1 MRVVVTGASG
11 NVGTSLL
18 RALAGDEAVTSVVGL
33 ARRRPG
39 IEMAKTTWATAD
51 VAADDLTGHFR
62 GADVVVHLAWL
73 IQPSHDPFAMWR
85 TNVVGT
91 ERVLAAASEA
101 GVGALVCASS
111 VGAYSPGPKDR
122 QVDEGWPTHG
132 VTTSSYSRDK
142 AYQERLL
149 DLFERD
155 HPGVRVVR
163 LRPALTF
170 KREAASE
177 IRRFFLGPLAPGSL
191 ARAAAIPVVPKV
203 KRLRTQA
210 VHADD
215 VGEAYRLAVTGDARG
230 PFNLAADPVLD
241 ADALAALLDARPV
254 RVPAGLL
261 KAGAA
266 ATWRLHL
273 QPVSPG
279 WLDLALQSPL
289 LDAGRARAELG
300 WQPRRSATQAL
311 EELLAGL
318 REGAGADTPPLD
330 PKAGGP
336 LRLGE
341 FRTGVG
347 RGDGG

>member
-18 RALAGDEAVTSVVGL
+18 NALAGEPAVSSVVGL
-33 ARRRPG
+33 ARRRPQV
-39 IEMAKTTWATAD
+39 EMAKTTWVTAD
-51 VAADDLTGHFR
+51 VVDDDLVTHFR

-85 TNVVGT
+85 VNVVGS
-91 ERVLAAASEA
+91 ERVLRAVAEA

-122 QVDEGWPTHG
+122 AVDESWPTHG
-132 VTTSSYSRDK
+132 ITTSFYSRDK

-155 HPGVRVVR
+155 HPTVRVVR

-177 IRRFFLGPLAPGSL
+177 IRRFFLGPLVPGSL
-191 ARAAAIPVVPKV
+191 LKAEAIPVVPRV

-210 VHADD
+210 VHAYD
-215 VGEAYRLAVTGDARG
+215 VGEAYRLAIVGDARG

-241 ADALAALLDARPV
+241 ADTLAALLDARPV
-254 RVPAGLL
+254 RVPAAVL
-261 KAGAA
+261 KLGAA
-266 ATWRLHL
+266 ATWRLRL
-273 QPVSPG
+273 QPVSAG
-279 WLDLALQSPL
+279 WIDLALQSPL
-289 LDAGRARAELG
+289 LDASRARAELG
-300 WQPRRSATQAL
+300 WRPRFSATETL
-311 EELLAGL
+311 DDLLAGL
-318 REGAGADTPPLD
+318 REGAGVPTPPLD
-330 PKAGGP
+330 PRSSGP
-336 LRLGE
+336 LRMRE

-347 RGDGG
+347 GGDGT

>member
-1 MRVVVTGASG
+1 MRVVVTGATG

-18 RALAGDEAVTSVVGL
+18 EALAGDPAVTSVLGL
-33 ARRRPG
+33 ARRRP
-39 IEMAKTTWATAD
+39 ELEVAKTTWVTAD
-51 VAADDLTGHFR
+51 IAGDDLSGHFR

-91 ERVLAAASEA
+91 ERVLAAASAA

-122 QVDEGWPTHG
+122 QVDEAWPTHG
-132 VTTSSYSRDK
+132 ITTSTYSRDK

-170 KREAASE
+170 KRIAASE
-177 IRRFFLGPLAPGSL
+177 IRRFFLGPLVPGSL
-191 ARAAAIPVVPKV
+191 ARAGNVPVVPRV

-210 VHADD
+210 VHTDD
-215 VGEAYRLAVTGDARG
+215 VGQAYRLAVVGDARG

-241 ADALAALLDARPV
+241 ADSVAALLDARPV
-254 RVPAGLL
+254 PVPAGLL

-266 ATWRLHL
+266 ATWRLRL

-279 WLDLALQSPL
+279 WLDLALRSPL

-300 WQPRRSATQAL
+300 WSPRHSATQAL

-330 PKAGGP
+330 PDAGGP

-347 RGDGG
+347 GSDA

>member
-18 RALAGDEAVTSVVGL
+18 SALAGDPAVSSVVGL
-33 ARRRPG
+33 ARRRP
-39 IEMAKTTWATAD
+39 ELELEKTTWATAD
-51 VAADDLTGHFR
+51 VAGDDFSGHFR

-91 ERVLAAASEA
+91 ERVLAAASQA

-132 VTTSSYSRDK
+132 VTTSAYSRDK

-155 HPGVRVVR
+155 HPAVRVVR

-170 KREAASE
+170 KRVAASE
-177 IRRFFLGPLAPGSL
+177 IRRYFLGPVVPGSL
-191 ARAAAIPVVPKV
+191 ARAGAIPVVPKV

-210 VHADD
+210 VHTDD
-215 VGEAYRLAVTGDARG
+215 VGQAYRLAVVGDARG

-241 ADALAALLDARPV
+241 ADAVAGLLDARPV

-300 WQPRRSATQAL
+300 WSPRHSATQAL

-318 REGAGADTPPLD
+318 RQGAGAGTPPLD
-330 PKAGGP
+330 PDAGGP

-347 RGDGG
+347 GGSDV

>member
-18 RALAGDEAVTSVVGL
+18 KALAIDPAVTSVLGL
-33 ARRRPG
+33 ARRRP
-39 IEMAKTTWATAD
+39 ELQLPKTTWAAAD
-51 VAADDLTGHFR
+51 VADDDLGGHFR

-91 ERVLAAASEA
+91 ERVLAAASQA
-101 GVGALVCASS
+101 GVGSLVCASS

-122 QVDEGWPTHG
+122 QVDESWPTHG
-132 VTTSSYSRDK
+132 VTTSTYSRDK

-155 HPGVRVVR
+155 HPRVRVVR

-170 KREAASE
+170 KRVAASE
-177 IRRFFLGPLAPGSL
+177 IRRYFLGPLVPGSL
-191 ARAAAIPVVPKV
+191 ARAGAVPVVPRV

-210 VHADD
+210 VHTDD
-215 VGEAYRLAVTGDARG
+215 VGQAYRLAAVGDARG

-241 ADALAALLDARPV
+241 ADVVAGLLDARPV
-254 RVPAGLL
+254 PVPAGLL
-261 KAGAA
+261 KVSAA

-300 WQPRRSATQAL
+300 WAPRHSATQAIQ
-311 EELLAGL
+311 ELLAGL
-318 REGAGADTPPLD
+318 REGAGAGTPPLD
-330 PKAGGP
+330 PHAGGP

-347 RGDGG
+347 GGSDV

>member
-18 RALAGDEAVTSVVGL
+18 RALAGEQRVTSVLGL
-33 ARRRPG
+33 ARRRPQLQV
-39 IEMAKTTWATAD
+39 AKTSWATAD

-91 ERVLAAASEA
+91 ERVLAAASVA
-101 GVGALVCASS
+101 GVGAVVCASS

-132 VTTSSYSRDK
+132 ITTSSYSRDK

-155 HPGVRVVR
+155 HPQVRVVR

-177 IRRFFLGPLAPGSL
+177 IRRFFLGPLVPSSL
-191 ARAAAIPVVPKV
+191 ARADAIPVVPKV

-215 VGEAYRLAVTGDARG
+215 VGEAYRLAVVGDARG

-241 ADALAALLDARPV
+241 ADTLAALLDARPV
-254 RVPAGLL
+254 KVPAGLL

-279 WLDLALQSPL
+279 WLDLALRSPL
-289 LDAGRARAELG
+289 MDAARARAELG
-300 WQPRRSATQAL
+300 WQPRRSATHAL

-336 LRLGE
+336 LRLAE

-347 RGDGG
+347 RGDA

>member
-1 MRVVVTGASG
+1 MRVVVTGAAG

-18 RALAGDEAVTSVVGL
+18 RALAGDPAVTSVLGL
-33 ARRRPG
+33 ARRRP
-39 IEMAKTTWATAD
+39 ELELAKTAWAAAD
-51 VAADDLTGHFR
+51 VADDDLSGHFR

-91 ERVLAAASEA
+91 ERVLAAASA
-101 GVGALVCASS
+101 ASVGALVCASS

-122 QVDEGWPTHG
+122 QVDEAWPTHG
-132 VTTSSYSRDK
+132 ITTSTYSRDK

-170 KREAASE
+170 QRVAASE
-177 IRRFFLGPLAPGSL
+177 IRRFFLGPLVPGSL
-191 ARAAAIPVVPKV
+191 ARAGNVPVVPRV

-210 VHADD
+210 VHTDD
-215 VGEAYRLAVTGDARG
+215 VGQAYRLAVVGDARG

-241 ADALAALLDARPV
+241 ADSVAALLDARPV
-254 RVPAGLL
+254 PVPAGLL

-266 ATWRLHL
+266 ATWRLRL

-279 WLDLALQSPL
+279 WLDLALRSPL
-289 LDAGRARAELG
+289 MDAGRARAELG
-300 WQPRRSATQAL
+300 WSPRHSATQAL

-330 PKAGGP
+330 PDAGGP

-347 RGDGG
+347 GSDA

>member
-18 RALAGDEAVTSVVGL
+18 RALEGEAAVTSLLGL
-33 ARRRPG
+33 ARRRP
-39 IEMAKTTWATAD
+39 ELELAKTTWASAD
-51 VAADDLTGHFR
+51 VAADDLAGHFR

-91 ERVLAAASEA
+91 ERVLTAASQA

-122 QVDEGWPTHG
+122 PVDETWPTHG
-132 VTTSSYSRDK
+132 VTTSAYSRDK

-170 KREAASE
+170 KRVAASE
-177 IRRFFLGPLAPGSL
+177 IRRFFLGPLVPGSL
-191 ARAAAIPVVPKV
+191 ARADAIPVVPKV

-210 VHADD
+210 VHTDD
-215 VGEAYRLAVTGDARG
+215 VGQAYRLALVGDARG
-230 PFNLAADPVLD
+230 PFNLAAEPVLD
-241 ADALAALLDARPV
+241 ADTLAGLLHARPV

-289 LDAGRARAELG
+289 LDAGRAAAELG
-300 WQPRRSATQAL
+300 WRPRRSAVEAL
-311 EELLAGL
+311 QELLAGL
-318 REGAGADTPPLD
+318 RERAGADTPPLD
-330 PKAGGP
+330 PQAGGP

-347 RGDGG
+347 GGA

>member
-18 RALAGDEAVTSVVGL
+18 RALGGDPAVTSVLGL
-33 ARRRPG
+33 ARRLPDL
-39 IEMAKTTWATAD
+39 ELPKTTWATAD
-51 VAADDLTGHFR
+51 VADDDLTDHVR

-91 ERVLAAASEA
+91 ERILAAASAA
-101 GVGALVCASS
+101 GVGAVVCASS

-122 QVDEGWPTHG
+122 QVDEAWPTHG
-132 VTTSSYSRDK
+132 ITTSAYSRDK

-170 KREAASE
+170 KRIAASE
-177 IRRFFLGPLAPGSL
+177 IRRYFLGPLVPGSL
-191 ARAAAIPVVPKV
+191 ARAGAIPVVPRV
-203 KRLRTQA
+203 KRLRTQG
-210 VHADD
+210 VHTDD
-215 VGEAYRLAVTGDARG
+215 VAQAYRLAVVGDVRG

-241 ADALAALLDARPV
+241 ADSVAALLDARPV
-254 RVPAGLL
+254 PVPAGLL

-266 ATWRLHL
+266 ATWRLRL

-279 WLDLALQSPL
+279 WLDLALRSPL
-289 LDAGRARAELG
+289 MDPSRARTELG
-300 WQPRRSATQAL
+300 WSPRHSATQAL
-311 EELLAGL
+311 QELLAGL

-330 PKAGGP
+330 PGAGGP

-347 RGDGG
+347 GSSDA

>member
-11 NVGTSLL
+11 NVGTSVL
-18 RALAGDEAVTSVVGL
+18 RALAGDETVTSVLGL
-33 ARRRPG
+33 ARRRPE
-39 IEMAKTTWATAD
+39 IEVDRTTWAAAD
-51 VAADDLTGHFR
+51 VVDDDLDGHFR

-91 ERVLAAASEA
+91 ERVLAAAARA
-101 GVGALVCASS
+101 GVGAVVCASS
-111 VGAYSPGPKDR
+111 IGAYSPGPKDR
-122 QVDEGWPTHG
+122 QVDESWPTHG
-132 VTTSSYSRDK
+132 ITTSSYSRDK

-155 HPGVRVVR
+155 HPRVRVVR

-177 IRRFFLGPLAPGSL
+177 IRRFFLGPLLPGSL
-191 ARAAAIPVVPKV
+191 VRAGAIPVVPKV
-203 KRLRTQA
+203 RRLRTQA

-215 VGEAYRLAVTGDARG
+215 VGQAYRLAVVGDARG

-241 ADALAALLDARPV
+241 ADVLAGLLDARPLP
-254 RVPAGLL
+254 VPAGLL

-279 WLDLALQSPL
+279 WLDLALRSPL
-289 LDAGRARAELG
+289 MDAGRAHAELG
-300 WQPRRSATQAL
+300 WRPQVGAVQAV

-318 REGAGADTPPLD
+318 RQGAGADTPPLD
-330 PKAGGP
+330 PDAGGP

-341 FRTGVG
+341 FRSGVG
-347 RGDGG
+347 GT

>member
-11 NVGTSLL
+11 NVGTSVL
-18 RALAGDEAVTSVVGL
+18 RALADEGAVTSVLGL

-39 IEMAKTTWATAD
+39 IEVAKTIWATAD
-51 VAADDLTGHFR
+51 VVHDDLAGHFR
-62 GADVVVHLAWL
+62 GADAVVHLAWL

-91 ERVLAAASEA
+91 ERVLAAAAEA
-101 GVGALVCASS
+101 GVGAVVCASS
-111 VGAYSPGPKDR
+111 IGAYSPGPKDR
-122 QVDEGWPTHG
+122 KVDESWPTHG
-132 VTTSSYSRDK
+132 ITTSFYSRDK

-155 HPGVRVVR
+155 HPQVRVVR
-163 LRPALTF
+163 LRPALSF

-177 IRRFFLGPLAPGSL
+177 IRRFFLGPLVPGSL
-191 ARAAAIPVVPKV
+191 ARAGAIPVVPKI

-215 VGEAYRLAVTGDARG
+215 VGQAYRLAVVGNARG

-241 ADALAALLDARPV
+241 ADVLAGLLDARPV
-254 RVPAGLL
+254 PVPAGLL

-279 WLDLALQSPL
+279 WLDLALRSPL
-289 LDAGRARAELG
+289 MDAGRARAELG
-300 WQPRRSATQAL
+300 WRPRLSAVQAV

-330 PKAGGP
+330 PGAGGP

-347 RGDGG
+347 GA

>member
-18 RALAGDEAVTSVVGL
+18 AALAGEDAVTSVLGL
-33 ARRRPG
+33 ARRQPDT
-39 IEMAKTTWATAD
+39 EVAKTTWAVAD
-51 VAADDLTGHFR
+51 VVDDDLTGHFR

-91 ERVLAAASEA
+91 ERVLAAASRA
-101 GVGALVCASS
+101 GVGAVVCASS
-111 VGAYSPGPKDR
+111 IGAYSPGPKDR
-122 QVDEGWPTHG
+122 QVDESWPTHG
-132 VTTSSYSRDK
+132 VVTSSYSRDK

-155 HPGVRVVR
+155 HPQVRVVR

-177 IRRFFLGPLAPGSL
+177 IRRFFLGPLFPGAL
-191 ARAAAIPVVPKV
+191 ARSGAIPVVPKV
-203 KRLRTQA
+203 RRLRTQA

-215 VGEAYRLAVTGDARG
+215 VGQAYRLAVVGDARG

-241 ADALAALLDARPV
+241 ADTMAGLLEARTL

-289 LDAGRARAELG
+289 MDSGRARAELG
-300 WQPRRSATQAL
+300 WRPRVSATEAV
-311 EELLAGL
+311 EDLLAGF
-318 REGAGADTPPLD
+318 RQAAGADTPPLD
-330 PKAGGP
+330 PDAGGP

-347 RGDGG
+347 GSGDV

>member
-18 RALAGDEAVTSVVGL
+18 RALEGEAAVTSVLGL
-33 ARRRPG
+33 ARRLP
-39 IEMAKTTWATAD
+39 EMRFAKTAWAAAD
-51 VAADDLTGHFR
+51 VASDDLAGHFR

-91 ERVLAAASEA
+91 ERVLAAASAA

-122 QVDEGWPTHG
+122 QVDEAWPTHG

-155 HPGVRVVR
+155 QPQVRVVR

-177 IRRFFLGPLAPGSL
+177 IRRLFLGPLVPGSL
-191 ARAAAIPVVPKV
+191 ARPDAIPVVPRV

-215 VGEAYRLAVTGDARG
+215 VGQAYRLAVVGDARG

-241 ADALAALLDARPV
+241 ADALAGLLHARPV

-279 WLDLALQSPL
+279 WLDLALRSPL
-289 LDAGRARAELG
+289 LDAGRAAAELG
-300 WQPRRSATQAL
+300 WRPRRSAIEAV

-330 PKAGGP
+330 PQAGGP

-347 RGDGG
+347 GDA

>member
-18 RALAGDEAVTSVVGL
+18 RALAADPAVTSVLGL
-33 ARRRPG
+33 ARRLPAL
-39 IEMAKTTWATAD
+39 EVAKTTWATAD
-51 VAADDLTGHFR
+51 VAADDLAGHVG

-91 ERVLAAASEA
+91 ERVLAAASQA

-155 HPGVRVVR
+155 HPQVRVVR

-177 IRRFFLGPLAPGSL
+177 IRRLFLGPLVPGSL
-191 ARAAAIPVVPKV
+191 VRGSAIPVVPRV

-215 VGEAYRLAVTGDARG
+215 VGEAYRLAVVGDARG

-241 ADALAALLDARPV
+241 ADTLAGLLDARPV

-300 WQPRRSATQAL
+300 WRPRRSATQAL

-330 PKAGGP
+330 PHAGGP

-347 RGDGG
+347 RGERP

>member
-18 RALAGDEAVTSVVGL
+18 RALEDEAAVTSVLGL
-33 ARRRPG
+33 ARRRP
-39 IEMAKTTWATAD
+39 ELELPKTTWATAD
-51 VAADDLTGHFR
+51 VAADDLAGPVR

-91 ERVLAAASEA
+91 ERVLAAASQA
-101 GVGALVCASS
+101 GVRAVVCASS

-122 QVDEGWPTHG
+122 RVDEAWPTHG
-132 VTTSSYSRDK
+132 ITTSSYSRDK

-155 HPGVRVVR
+155 HPQSRVVR

-170 KREAASE
+170 KKEAASQ
-177 IRRFFLGPLAPGSL
+177 IRRLFLGPLVPGSL
-191 ARAAAIPVVPKV
+191 ARADVIPLVPKV

-215 VGEAYRLAVTGDARG
+215 VAQAYRLAVVGDARG
-230 PFNLAADPVLD
+230 PFNLAVDPVLD

-289 LDAGRARAELG
+289 MDAGRATAELG
-300 WQPRRSATQAL
+300 WRPRRNATETLQ
-311 EELLAGL
+311 ELLAGL
-318 REGAGADTPPLD
+318 REGAGAPTPPLD
-330 PKAGGP
+330 PRAGGP

-347 RGDGG
+347 GGA

>member
-39 IEMAKTTWATAD
+39 IEMAKTTWVTAD
-51 VAADDLTGHFR
+51 VAADDLSGHFR

-132 VTTSSYSRDK
+132 ITTSSYSRDK

-191 ARAAAIPVVPKV
+191 ARASAIPVVPKV

-210 VHADD
+210 VH

-300 WQPRRSATQAL
+300 WRPRRSATQAL

-330 PKAGGP
+330 PRAGGP

-347 RGDGG
+347 RGDGA

>member
-18 RALAGDEAVTSVVGL
+18 RALAGEPAVTSVLGL
-33 ARRRPG
+33 ARRHP
-39 IEMAKTTWATAD
+39 ELEVAKTTWATAD
-51 VAADDLTGHFR
+51 VADDDLTGHFR

-91 ERVLAAASEA
+91 ERVLAAASAA
-101 GVGALVCASS
+101 GVGAVVCASS

-122 QVDEGWPTHG
+122 QVDEAWPTHG
-132 VTTSSYSRDK
+132 ITTSAYSRDK

-170 KREAASE
+170 KRIAASE
-177 IRRFFLGPLAPGSL
+177 IRRYFLGPLVPGSL
-191 ARAAAIPVVPKV
+191 ARAGAIPVVPRV
-203 KRLRTQA
+203 KRLRTQG
-210 VHADD
+210 VQTDD
-215 VGEAYRLAVTGDARG
+215 VAQAYRLAVVGDARG

-241 ADALAALLDARPV
+241 ADSVAGLLDARPV
-254 RVPAGLL
+254 PVPAGLL

-279 WLDLALQSPL
+279 WLDLALRSPL
-289 LDAGRARAELG
+289 MDASRARTELG
-300 WQPRRSATQAL
+300 WSPRHSATEAL
-311 EELLAGL
+311 QELLAGL

-330 PKAGGP
+330 PGAGGP

-347 RGDGG
+347 GSSDA

>member
-18 RALAGDEAVTSVVGL
+18 EALAGDPAVSSVVGL
-33 ARRRPG
+33 ARRRP
-39 IEMAKTTWATAD
+39 ELELAKTTWATAD
-51 VAADDLTGHFR
+51 VAGDDLNGHFR

-91 ERVLAAASEA
+91 ERVLAAAAQA

-122 QVDEGWPTHG
+122 QVDESWPTHG
-132 VTTSSYSRDK
+132 ITTSAYSRDK

-155 HPGVRVVR
+155 HPRVRVIR

-170 KREAASE
+170 KRVAASE
-177 IRRFFLGPLAPGSL
+177 IRRYFLGPLVPGSL
-191 ARAAAIPVVPKV
+191 ARADAIGVVPKV

-210 VHADD
+210 VHTDD
-215 VGEAYRLAVTGDARG
+215 VGQAYRLAVVGDARG

-241 ADALAALLDARPV
+241 ADTVAALLDARPV

-289 LDAGRARAELG
+289 LDASRARAELG
-300 WQPRRSATQAL
+300 WSPRHSATQAL
-311 EELLAGL
+311 SELLAGL
-318 REGAGADTPPLD
+318 RTGAGAATPPLD
-330 PKAGGP
+330 PNAGGP
-336 LRLGE
+336 LRLRE

-347 RGDGG
+347 GGDA

>member
-18 RALAGDEAVTSVVGL
+18 EALAGDPAVSSVVGL
-33 ARRRPG
+33 ARRRP
-39 IEMAKTTWATAD
+39 ELELAKTTWAAAD
-51 VAADDLTGHFR
+51 VAGDDLGGHFR

-91 ERVLAAASEA
+91 ERVLGGGVGG

-132 VTTSSYSRDK
+132 ITTSAYSRDK

-155 HPGVRVVR
+155 HPQVRVVR

-170 KREAASE
+170 KRVAASE
-177 IRRFFLGPLAPGSL
+177 IRRYFLGPLFPGSL
-191 ARAAAIPVVPKV
+191 ARADAIGVVPKV

-210 VHADD
+210 VHTDD
-215 VGEAYRLAVTGDARG
+215 VGQAYRLAVVGDARG

-241 ADALAALLDARPV
+241 ADTVAALLDARPV

-300 WQPRRSATQAL
+300 WSPRHSATQAL

-318 REGAGADTPPLD
+318 RTGAGAATPPLD
-330 PKAGGP
+330 PDAGGP
-336 LRLGE
+336 LRLRE

-347 RGDGG
+347 GGDA

>member
-18 RALAGDEAVTSVVGL
+18 RALAGEQQVTSVLGL
-33 ARRRPG
+33 ARRRPQL
-39 IEMAKTTWATAD
+39 EVAKTSWATAD

-73 IQPSHDPFAMWR
+73 IQPSHDPYAMWR

-91 ERVLAAASEA
+91 ERVLAAASVA
-101 GVGALVCASS
+101 GVGAVVCASS

-132 VTTSSYSRDK
+132 ITTSSYSRDK

-177 IRRFFLGPLAPGSL
+177 IHRFFLGPLVPGSL
-191 ARAAAIPVVPKV
+191 ARADIIPVVPKV

-215 VGEAYRLAVTGDARG
+215 VGEAYRLAVVGDARG

-241 ADALAALLDARPV
+241 ADTLAALLDARPV
-254 RVPAGLL
+254 KVPAGLL

-289 LDAGRARAELG
+289 MDAARARAELG
-300 WQPRRSATQAL
+300 WQPRRSATHAL

-336 LRLGE
+336 LRLAE

-347 RGDGG
+347 RGDT

>member
-18 RALAGDEAVTSVVGL
+18 RALADEPAVTSVLGL
-33 ARRRPG
+33 ARRKP
-39 IEMAKTTWATAD
+39 ETELAKTTWAAAD
-51 VAADDLTGHFR
+51 VTADDLAGHLR

-91 ERVLAAASEA
+91 ERVLAAASQA
-101 GVGALVCASS
+101 GVGAVVCASS

-132 VTTSSYSRDK
+132 VTTSAYSRDK

-155 HPGVRVVR
+155 HPGTRVVR

-170 KREAASE
+170 KRMAASE
-177 IRRFFLGPLAPGSL
+177 IRRFFLGPLVPGSL
-191 ARAAAIPVVPKV
+191 ARAGAIPVVPKV

-210 VHADD
+210 VHTDD
-215 VGEAYRLAVTGDARG
+215 VGEAYRLAVVSDARG

-241 ADALAALLDARPV
+241 ADSVAALLDARPV
-254 RVPAGLL
+254 RVPAAVL

-300 WQPRRSATQAL
+300 WRPRRSATQAL
-311 EELLAGL
+311 DELLAGF
-318 REGAGADTPPLD
+318 REGAGGDTPPLD
-330 PKAGGP
+330 PDAGGP

-347 RGDGG
+347 GSDGV

>member
-11 NVGTSLL
+11 NVGTSVL
-18 RALAGDEAVTSVVGL
+18 RALADEGAVTSVLGL

-39 IEMAKTTWATAD
+39 IEVAKTIWAAAD
-51 VAADDLTGHFR
+51 VVHDDLAGHFR
-62 GADVVVHLAWL
+62 GADAVVHLAWL

-91 ERVLAAASEA
+91 ERVLAAAAEA
-101 GVGALVCASS
+101 GVGAVVCASS

-122 QVDEGWPTHG
+122 KVDEGWPTHG
-132 VTTSSYSRDK
+132 ITTSFYSRDK

-155 HPGVRVVR
+155 HPQVRVVR
-163 LRPALTF
+163 LRPALSF

-177 IRRFFLGPLAPGSL
+177 IRRFFLGPLVPGSL
-191 ARAAAIPVVPKV
+191 ARAGAIPVVPKV

-215 VGEAYRLAVTGDARG
+215 VGQAYRLAVVGDARG

-241 ADALAALLDARPV
+241 ADVLAGLLDARPV
-254 RVPAGLL
+254 PVPVGLL

-279 WLDLALQSPL
+279 WLDLALRSPL
-289 LDAGRARAELG
+289 MDAGRARAELG
-300 WQPRRSATQAL
+300 WRPRASAVQAV

-318 REGAGADTPPLD
+318 LEAAGADTPPLD
-330 PKAGGP
+330 PGAGGP

-347 RGDGG
+347 RGNA

>member
-18 RALAGDEAVTSVVGL
+18 RALAGEAAVSSVLGL
-33 ARRRPG
+33 ARRDPG
-39 IEMAKTTWATAD
+39 VEMAKTTWATAD
-51 VAADDLTGHFR
+51 VAADDLAGHLA
-62 GADVVVHLAWL
+62 GADVVVHLAWQ
-73 IQPSHDPFAMWR
+73 IQPSHDPFTLWR

-91 ERVLAAASEA
+91 ERVLAAASQA
-101 GVGALVCASS
+101 RVGALVCASS
-111 VGAYSPGPKDR
+111 IGAYSPGPKDR
-122 QVDEGWPTHG
+122 LVDETWPTHG

-163 LRPALTF
+163 LRPALSF

-191 ARAAAIPVVPKV
+191 ARAGAIPVVPKV
-203 KRLRTQA
+203 RRLRTQA
-210 VHADD
+210 VHTDD
-215 VGEAYRLAVTGDARG
+215 VAEAYRLAVVGDARG

-241 ADALAALLDARPV
+241 ADSVAGLLHARPV
-254 RVPAGLL
+254 PVPAGLL

-289 LDAGRARAELG
+289 MNAGRAAAELG
-300 WQPRRSATQAL
+300 WRPRHSATSTL
-311 EELLAGL
+311 EELLAGF
-318 REGAGADTPPLD
+318 REGAGGDTPPLD
-330 PKAGGP
+330 PGAGGP
-336 LRLGE
+336 LRLRE

-347 RGDGG
+347 DSSGA

>member
-18 RALAGDEAVTSVVGL
+18 KALAGDPAVSSVVGL
-33 ARRRPG
+33 ARRRP
-39 IEMAKTTWATAD
+39 ELELAKTTWATAD

-91 ERVLAAASEA
+91 ERVLAAAAQA

-132 VTTSSYSRDK
+132 ITTSGYSRDK

-155 HPGVRVVR
+155 HPRIRVVR

-170 KREAASE
+170 KRVAASE
-177 IRRFFLGPLAPGSL
+177 IRRYFLGPLFPGSL
-191 ARAAAIPVVPKV
+191 ARADAIGVVPKV
-203 KRLRTQA
+203 RRLRTQA
-210 VHADD
+210 VHTDD
-215 VGEAYRLAVTGDARG
+215 VGQAYRLAVVGDARG

-241 ADALAALLDARPV
+241 ADTVAALLDARPV

-300 WQPRRSATQAL
+300 WSPRHSATQAL
-311 EELLAGL
+311 SELLAGL
-318 REGAGADTPPLD
+318 RTGAGAATPPLD
-330 PKAGGP
+330 PNAGGP
-336 LRLGE
+336 LRLRE

-347 RGDGG
+347 GGDA

>member
-18 RALAGDEAVTSVVGL
+18 EALAGDPAVSSVVGL
-33 ARRRPG
+33 ARRRP
-39 IEMAKTTWATAD
+39 ELELAKTTWATAD
-51 VAADDLTGHFR
+51 VAGDDLNGHFR

-91 ERVLAAASEA
+91 ERVLAAAAQA

-132 VTTSSYSRDK
+132 ITTSAYSRDK

-155 HPGVRVVR
+155 HPRVRVVR

-170 KREAASE
+170 KRVAASE
-177 IRRFFLGPLAPGSL
+177 IRRYLLGPLVPGSL
-191 ARAAAIPVVPKV
+191 ARADAIGVVPKV

-210 VHADD
+210 VHTDD
-215 VGEAYRLAVTGDARG
+215 VGQAYRLAVVGDARG

-241 ADALAALLDARPV
+241 ADTVAALLDARPV

-289 LDAGRARAELG
+289 LDASRARAELG
-300 WQPRRSATQAL
+300 WSPRHSATQAL
-311 EELLAGL
+311 SELLAGL
-318 REGAGADTPPLD
+318 RTGAGAATPPLD
-330 PKAGGP
+330 PNAGGP
-336 LRLGE
+336 LRLRE

-347 RGDGG
+347 GGDA

>member
-11 NVGTSLL
+11 NVGTSVLD
-18 RALAGDEAVTSVVGL
+18 ALAGEPAVSSVLGL

-39 IEMAKTTWATAD
+39 IEVVKTTWATAD
-51 VAADDLTGHFR
+51 VAVDDLAAHFR

-85 TNVVGT
+85 TNVVGS
-91 ERVLAAASEA
+91 ERVLRAAAEA

-122 QVDEGWPTHG
+122 AVDERWPTHG
-132 VTTSSYSRDK
+132 ITTSFYSRDK

-155 HPGVRVVR
+155 HPAVRVVR

-177 IRRFFLGPLAPGSL
+177 IRRYFLGPLVPGSL
-191 ARAAAIPVVPKV
+191 ARAGAVPLV
-203 KRLRTQA
+203 PRVERLRTQA
-210 VHADD
+210 VHAHD
-215 VGEAYRLAVTGDARG
+215 VAEAYRLAIVGDARG

-241 ADALAALLDARPV
+241 ADTLAELLEARPV
-254 RVPAGLL
+254 RVPAAVL

-266 ATWRLHL
+266 VTWRLRL

-279 WLDLALQSPL
+279 WLDLALLSPL

-300 WQPRRSATQAL
+300 WRPRLGAVEVL
-311 EELLAGL
+311 DDLLAGL
-318 REGAGADTPPLD
+318 REGTGAGTPPLH
-330 PKAGGP
+330 PRAGGR
-336 LRLGE
+336 LRLRE

-347 RGDGG
+347 GRDGS

>member
-1 MRVVVTGASG
+1 MRVVVTGATG

-18 RALAGDEAVTSVVGL
+18 RALADDPAVTSVLGL
-33 ARRRPG
+33 ARRRP
-39 IEMAKTTWATAD
+39 ELELAKTAWATAD
-51 VAADDLTGHFR
+51 VADDDLSGHFR

-91 ERVLAAASEA
+91 ERVLAAASVA
-101 GVGALVCASS
+101 SVGALVCASS

-122 QVDEGWPTHG
+122 QVDEAWPTHG
-132 VTTSSYSRDK
+132 ITTSTYSRDK

-149 DLFERD
+149 DLYERD

-170 KREAASE
+170 KRIAASE
-177 IRRFFLGPLAPGSL
+177 IRRFFLGPLVPGSL
-191 ARAAAIPVVPKV
+191 ARAGNVPVVPRV

-210 VHADD
+210 VHTDD
-215 VGEAYRLAVTGDARG
+215 VGQAYRLAVVGDARG

-241 ADALAALLDARPV
+241 ADSLAALLDARPV
-254 RVPAGLL
+254 PVPAGLL

-266 ATWRLHL
+266 ATWRLRL

-279 WLDLALQSPL
+279 WLDLALRSPL

-300 WQPRRSATQAL
+300 WSPRHSATQAL

-330 PKAGGP
+330 PDAGGP

-347 RGDGG
+347 GSDA

>member
-18 RALAGDEAVTSVVGL
+18 KALAGEEAVTSVLGL
-33 ARRRPG
+33 ARRRP
-39 IEMAKTTWATAD
+39 ELQLPKTTWATAD
-51 VAADDLTGHFR
+51 VAGDDLGGHFR

-85 TNVVGT
+85 TNVVGS
-91 ERVLAAASEA
+91 ERVLAAASQA

-132 VTTSSYSRDK
+132 VTTSTYSRDK

-155 HPGVRVVR
+155 HPGTRVVR

-170 KREAASE
+170 KRVAASE
-177 IRRFFLGPLAPGSL
+177 IRRYFLGPLVPGSL
-191 ARAAAIPVVPKV
+191 ARAGAVPVVPKV

-210 VHADD
+210 VHTDD
-215 VGEAYRLAVTGDARG
+215 VGQAYRLAVVGDAHG

-241 ADALAALLDARPV
+241 ADVVAGLLDARPV
-254 RVPAGLL
+254 RVPAGVL

-300 WQPRRSATQAL
+300 WAPRHSATQAL
-311 EELLAGL
+311 QELLAGL
-318 REGAGADTPPLD
+318 REGAGAGTPPLD
-330 PKAGGP
+330 PHAGGP

-347 RGDGG
+347 GTSDV

>member
-18 RALAGDEAVTSVVGL
+18 QALAGEPAVTSVLGL

-51 VAADDLTGHFR
+51 VAEDDLTGHFR
-62 GADVVVHLAWL
+62 GADVVVHLAWK
-73 IQPSHDPFAMWR
+73 IQPSHDQFDLWR
-85 TNVVGT
+85 INVVGT
-91 ERVLAAASEA
+91 ERVLRAAAEA

-111 VGAYSPGPKDR
+111 IGAYSPGPKDR

-132 VTTSSYSRDK
+132 ITTSSYSRDK

-155 HPGVRVVR
+155 HPAVRVVR

-170 KREAASE
+170 KREAAAE
-177 IRRFFLGPLAPGSL
+177 IRRYFLGPLVPGSL
-191 ARAAAIPVVPKV
+191 ARSGAIPVVPKV
-203 KRLRTQA
+203 KWLRTQA
-210 VHADD
+210 VHASD
-215 VGEAYRLAVTGDARG
+215 VGEAYRLAVVGDARG
-230 PFNLAADPVLD
+230 PFNVAADPVLD
-241 ADALAALLDARPV
+241 ADALAGLLDARPV
-254 RVPAGLL
+254 RVPAALL

-266 ATWRLHL
+266 ATWRLRL
-273 QPVSPG
+273 QPVSSG

-300 WQPRRSATQAL
+300 WRPRFSATEAL
-311 EELLAGL
+311 EDLLAGL
-318 REGAGADTPPLD
+318 REGAGGDTPPLD
-330 PKAGGP
+330 PQAGGP
-336 LRLGE
+336 LRLRE

-347 RGDGG
+347 GSDGA

>member
-18 RALAGDEAVTSVVGL
+18 RALDGEAAVTSVLGL
-33 ARRRPG
+33 ARRRP
-39 IEMAKTTWATAD
+39 ELELAKTTWATAD

-91 ERVLAAASEA
+91 ERVLAAASQA
-101 GVGALVCASS
+101 GVGAVVGASS

-122 QVDEGWPTHG
+122 RVDEAWPTHG

-170 KREAASE
+170 KRVAASE
-177 IRRFFLGPLAPGSL
+177 IRRYFLGPLFPGSL
-191 ARAAAIPVVPKV
+191 ARADAIGVVPKV
-203 KRLRTQA
+203 RRLRTQA
-210 VHADD
+210 VHTDD
-215 VGEAYRLAVTGDARG
+215 VGQAYRLAVVGDARG

-241 ADALAALLDARPV
+241 ADTVAALLDARPV

-300 WQPRRSATQAL
+300 WRPRRNATETLQ
-311 EELLAGL
+311 ELLAGL
-318 REGAGADTPPLD
+318 REGAGAPTPPLD
-330 PKAGGP
+330 PRAGGP

-341 FRTGVG
+341 FRTDVG
-347 RGDGG
+347 GGA